1 MKQPDQEVYPHRGRP
16 RGPPLRPTP
25 LPPLRVFTL
34 MSTIPVCVTS
44 ATRVYLAGA
53 VQGDNGVEAGGAYG
67 GVETEDDTDAC
78 RDGEGQEV

>member
-1 MKQPDQEVYPHRGRP
+1 
-16 RGPPLRPTP
+16 
-25 LPPLRVFTL
+25 

-53 VQGDNGVEAGGAYG
+53 VQGDDGVEAGGAYG
-67 GVETEDDTDAC
+67 GVQAEDDTDAC